1 MMRSHHGVNDPCGR
15 QIAFEKSQEIGNMSA
30 STKPDDPPVTIE
42 ARCVRLLAKA
52 DDPASLALPIERH
65 RLARA
70 ANEVLIELKAAAV
83 NPSDVKAATGL
94 MPYAV
99 FPRTP
104 GRDYAGV
111 VIDGPQALIGREV
124 FGSSGD
130 LGIRRDGTHA
140 THLVVE
146 ADAVVEKPTTISW
159 EEAAG
164 IGVPFVTAMEGFR
177 RAGLPKPGE
186 TALVMGVNGKVGQA
200 AVQIASWHG
209 ARVIGVVRKA
219 ESYEGHANS
228 DVEVIDASS
237 VDVAARVRELTGGH
251 GADIVFNTVGDPYFQ
266 AAHKSLAL
274 RGRQILIAAVD
285 RIVQFNILEFYRGQ
299 HTYVGID
306 TLALSSRAT
315 GAVLREL
322 GAGFASG
329 HLKSFPI
336 NPSAIYPLED
346 AKRAFVAVAG
356 SSRDRVILRP

>member
-1 MMRSHHGVNDPCGR
+1 MSTADPK
-15 QIAFEKSQEIGNMSA
+15 AV
-30 STKPDDPPVTIE
+30 D
-42 ARCVRLLAKA
+42 ARCVRLNAKA
-52 DDPASLALPIERH
+52 ENAAAVAPVVER
-65 RLARA
+65 RTFARGPSDL
-70 ANEVLIELKAAAV
+70 LIEVRAAAV

-94 MPYAV
+94 MPYAI

-111 VIDGPQALIGREV
+111 VIDGPAGMIGREV

-140 THLVVE
+140 SHLVVE
-146 ADAVVEKPTTISW
+146 SDAVVDKPKTVSW

-177 RAGLPKPGE
+177 RAGIPKPGE
-186 TALVMGVNGKVGQA
+186 AVLVFGVNGKVGQA
-200 AVQIASWHG
+200 AVQIATWQG

-219 ESYEGHANS
+219 EAYEGHTNAAI
-228 DVEVIDASS
+228 EVIDASAT
-237 VDVAARVRELTGGH
+237 DVATRVRELTGGK

-274 RGRQILIAAVD
+274 RGRQILIAAID

-306 TLALSSRAT
+306 TLGLSSIAT
-315 GAVLREL
+315 GAVLRDL
-322 GAGFASG
+322 SPGFASG
-329 HLKSFPI
+329 HLKPFPI
-336 NPSAIYPLED
+336 KANAVYPLER
-346 AKRAFVAVAG
+346 AKEAYVAVAG
-356 SSRDRVILRP
+356 SSRDRVILKP